1 MTYRPGT
8 LAAESEQTIK
18 DDLESGEMTPEDAA
32 LCLMDIYGWLYRDA
46 RDQVEDWQ
54 ARRVT

>member
-18 DDLESGEMTPEDAA
+18 DDLQSGEMDREAAA
-32 LCLMDIYGWLYRDA
+32 LALMDLYGWLYRDA

-54 ARRVT
+54 ARHG